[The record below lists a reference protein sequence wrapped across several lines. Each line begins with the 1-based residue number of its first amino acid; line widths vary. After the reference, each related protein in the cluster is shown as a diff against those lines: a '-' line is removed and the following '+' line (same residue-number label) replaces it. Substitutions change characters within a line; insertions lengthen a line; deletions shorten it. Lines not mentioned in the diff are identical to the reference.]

1 MHIYVN
7 HQAMREVFEPSQAE
21 TDPSLRAEMLTNIMN
36 EFIGLAAEGY
46 GRTAYEL
53 KKQNW
58 SVGQISEI
66 TKISGRKIKYLIS
79 AHSKRN
85 KVHNPLLKRE
95 RGAYID
101 ISHLVGKVQARER
114 VEASQPHPL

>member
-21 TDPSLRAEMLTNIMN
+21 TDPLLRAEMLTNIMN
-36 EFIGLAAEGY
+36 EFIGLTAEGY

-58 SVGQISEI
+58 SVGQISE
-66 TKISGRKIKYLIS
+66 TTGISGRRIKYLIS
-79 AHSKRN
+79 AYSKRN
-85 KVHNPLLKRE
+85 KVRNPLLKRE
-95 RGAYID
+95 RGGDYID
-101 ISHLVGKVQARER
+101 ISHLVGKARER
-114 VEASQPHPL
+114 EEASQPVIH